1 MESRTRRT
9 VADYTVAFKLA
20 VVDQIERGEMTYK
33 AAQKLYGIQGAS
45 TVLGW
50 LRRYGRQDWTGPAS
64 SRRGEPDMSTRRP
77 PTPEQRIKQLET
89 QLKEATLKAR
99 LFEAMLD
106 IIKNDY
112 GVPLPK
118 KPLGKPSGKKLFE
131 D

>member
-50 LRRYGRQDWTGPAS
+50 LRLAWNLCTPVRVWASKRLVMTSECRPSWCSRLWRTRTFHPVSPKRRDVKDVRSLVVEAAAPAGLAIDS
-64 SRRGEPDMSTRRP
+64 
-77 PTPEQRIKQLET
+77 
-89 QLKEATLKAR
+89 
-99 LFEAMLD
+99 
-106 IIKNDY
+106 
-112 GVPLPK
+112 
-118 KPLGKPSGKKLFE
+118 
-131 D
+131 